1 MLSIKAISTIRFKL
15 TLLYSF
21 ILLVLTS
28 LVVLGLNIALSAW
41 MSSDPPTPPSSSMG
55 MITQFPRGT
64 MLWLN
69 LSDKERESIRE
80 IRKNDLETFQALS
93 IVSLLPISVISFILG
108 YIIAGKFLKPIDELA
123 DTLQHMQSEHLGKTL
138 PKSSDD
144 EVGRLIDSFNNMSTS
159 LKKSFESQQRL
170 VQDASHEIKTPLA
183 IIQTSLDSTLDD
195 KKASSR
201 ELREA
206 MEDALLGVKRL
217 RKLADDL
224 LTITT
229 PFETNEVL
237 NITKIVK
244 KQLELLTPY
253 AEKCKVEIKS
263 DIQTDGEQVRGNA
276 SQLGRSIFNLV
287 ENAIKFSKGSK
298 DAVVT
303 VETKQDG
310 IKVIIA
316 VSDNGPGIDKKLE
329 KQVFERFVRGRKD
342 SEGNGLGLAIS
353 KDIVEAH
360 LGTLTLLESK
370 QGARFEIRLP
380 VLV

>member
-1 MLSIKAISTIRFKL
+1 MLSIKTFTTIRFKL

-21 ILLVLTS
+21 ILLVLTT

-41 MSSDPPTPPSSSMG
+41 MSNDPPTPPSSG
-55 MITQFPRGT
+55 MEIITQFPRGT

-93 IVSLLPISVISFILG
+93 IISLLPISVISFILG

-123 DTLQHMQSEHLGKTL
+123 DTLQHMQTEHLGKTL
-138 PKSSDD
+138 SRGNDD
-144 EVGRLIDSFNNMSTS
+144 EVGRLIDSFNSMSTS

-170 VQDASHEIKTPLA
+170 VADASHEIKTPLA

-195 KKASSR
+195 KKASDR

-206 MEDALLGVKRL
+206 MGDALIGVKRL

-237 NITKIVK
+237 NITEVVK
-244 KQLELLTPY
+244 KQIKLLQKY
-253 AEKCKVEIKS
+253 ADKSKVTLKS
-263 DIQTDGEQVRGNA
+263 NIQTNGEQVRGNA
-276 SQLGRSIFNLV
+276 SQLGRSIFNLI
-287 ENAIKFSKGSK
+287 ENAIKFSKGSE

-310 IKVIIA
+310 TKVII
-316 VSDNGPGIDKKLE
+316 VISDNGPGIDKKL
-329 KQVFERFVRGRKD
+329 KDQIFERFVRGKKD
-342 SEGNGLGLAIS
+342 SSGNGLGLAIS

-360 LGTLTLLESK
+360 MGTLKLLESDK
-370 QGARFEIRLP
+370 GAIFEIRLP
-380 VLV
+380 ILV